1 MRSNETMRSREAAL
15 LTEKRALCGI
25 LEQCRSIKTRDAG
38 RTCSKNDRR
47 CAFRCDPSSQRGR
60 NRCPADGQR
69 GWHTCGLLA
78 RSLLSR
84 ALTFVSL
91 DSSPFCARVRPCC
104 CCWLCCRCSVV
115 CSCAGSTAS
124 PGSTLAGVQNTR
136 MLSPNC
142 EIGH

>member
-91 DSSPFCARVRPCC
+91 EAPHFAHAYGRAAAAGYVAGAAWYARVPEARQALARR
-104 CCWLCCRCSVV
+104 WLACK
-115 CSCAGSTAS
+115 T
-124 PGSTLAGVQNTR
+124 PGCYRQTVR
-136 MLSPNC
+136 
-142 EIGH
+142 